1 MADRVLRDHKGK
13 RIMRTTREGRAPVR
27 VGKGSR
33 IVADRWYY
41 DPTYLLNHD
50 GRATL
55 FLRHFAVVE
64 TAAGNRT
71 LRIGNDVE
79 AFDNDDD
86 MVTAIEARHMSE
98 APQEYNDDR
107 GWVPPELVV

>member
-1 MADRVLRDHKGK
+1 
-13 RIMRTTREGRAPVR
+13 MRTTRSDRAPVR

-33 IVADRWYY
+33 VVADRWYY
-41 DPTYLLNHD
+41 DPTYLVGD
-50 GRATL
+50 DDVMI
-55 FLRHFAVVE
+55 FVRHFAIVE

-71 LRIGNDVE
+71 LRIGYDVE
-79 AFDNDDD
+79 GFDTTAE
-86 MVTAIEARHMSE
+86 MVAAIEARHMSE